1 MREIEGLGAERSSPP
16 DFGAIERQQNIDN
29 LQAMASE
36 IADRSRRL
44 SERVSNWA
52 ARVNLPEARFWEA
65 LEADPGGPLAA
76 MLAMEARRQN
86 VHEKAVADYVASL
99 SLVAEFSK
107 LPSSGNNACY
117 INADGL
123 VVTGSQLAGA
133 TKPSKSLDFRW
144 VTGVVTCYAA
154 QKYTKEGG
162 GNQDSQYNEV
172 QRLLRNFQ
180 QRTTNDTAL
189 IILVDGDYYTEERI
203 ALLRQLTRSQSPRS
217 YVTGVAGLPQLLA
230 QIEN

>member
-1 MREIEGLGAERSSPP
+1 
-16 DFGAIERQQNIDN
+16 
-29 LQAMASE
+29 
-36 IADRSRRL
+36 
-44 SERVSNWA
+44 
-52 ARVNLPEARFWEA
+52 
-65 LEADPGGPLAA
+65 

-86 VHEKAVADYVASL
+86 AHEKAVADYVASL

-189 IILVDGDYYTEERI
+189 IILVDGDYYTEERT

-217 YVTGVAGLPQLLA
+217 YVTGAGGLPAMLA

>member
-1 MREIEGLGAERSSPP
+1 MANAEYPAPP
-16 DFGAIERQQNIDN
+16 DFEAIERQQNIDN
-29 LQAMASE
+29 LQTMGSE
-36 IADRSRRL
+36 IAERSARL
-44 SERVSNWA
+44 SKRVSNWA
-52 ARVNLPEARFWEA
+52 IRVGLPEARFWEA
-65 LEADPGGPLAA
+65 LEADSGGPLAA

-144 VTGVVTCYAA
+144 VAGVVTCY
-154 QKYTKEGG
+154 
-162 GNQDSQYNEV
+162 
-172 QRLLRNFQ
+172 
-180 QRTTNDTAL
+180 TAE
-189 IILVDGDYYTEERI
+189 I
-203 ALLRQLTRSQSPRS
+203 
-217 YVTGVAGLPQLLA
+217 
-230 QIEN
+230 

>member
-1 MREIEGLGAERSSPP
+1 MREIEGLGAERSSPS

-44 SERVSNWA
+44 SEGVSNWA

-144 VTGVVTCYAA
+144 VTGVVTCYTA
-154 QKYTKEGG
+154 QKYTKEKGEAIRTVNIMKCSVYCG
-162 GNQDSQYNEV
+162 IFNSE
-172 QRLLRNFQ
+172 LLVPRQ
-180 QRTTNDTAL
+180 CE
-189 IILVDGDYYTEERI
+189 TE
-203 ALLRQLTRSQSPRS
+203 
-217 YVTGVAGLPQLLA
+217 G
-230 QIEN
+230 